1 MTIVIFIFHM
11 LYVLP
16 IYSSA
21 ATTFVFGDSLVDAG
35 NNNFL
40 FTLSKADSPPYGI
53 DFKPSHGK
61 PTGRFTNGRTISD
74 IVGEALGANS
84 FPPPYLAP
92 NVESNATHIGINYAS
107 GASGILDATGTL
119 FIGRVPL
126 SEQISNFE
134 ESRRYIVKAMGE
146 KNAKRFIKKAM
157 FSVTI
162 GSNDVINYFQPS
174 IPFLSEKVSPTTFE
188 DFLVSN
194 LTMNLQRLHKLGA
207 RKFVVVGVGPLGCIP
222 FIRAIRLISKGTCS
236 VEVNTLIRNYNK
248 KLKAELHRLNKVM
261 GPKAIFIYANSYDVF
276 RAIILNHKQYGFENV
291 DGPCCGGYFPPF
303 VCYKGKN
310 ANTSSTMCDDRG
322 KYVFWDAYHPTEAA
336 NVIVAK
342 KFLNGDPS
350 FLTTSTTIEANTGH
364 RTNGT
369 RRKQSPLCSSPCNK
383 NSNAQTNGFYESLNG
398 CISALEK
405 LKEVDAAKH
414 MEATE

>member
-1 MTIVIFIFHM
+1 MEILHYLATFPYFTLTFIFQM
-11 LYVLP
+11 FYIFP
-16 IYSSA
+16 ICSCI
-21 ATTFVFGDSLVDAG
+21 ATSFVFGDSLVDAG

-53 DFKPSHGK
+53 DFKPSHGQ

-74 IVGEALGANS
+74 IVGQALGTNS

-92 NVESNATHIGINYAS
+92 NVESNATHSGINYAS
-107 GASGILDATGTL
+107 GASGILDATGTV

-126 SEQISNFE
+126 REQINNFE
-134 ESRRYIVKAMGE
+134 ESRRYIVNAMGE
-146 KNAKRFIKKAM
+146 KNAKRFLTKAM

-174 IPFLSEKVSPTTFE
+174 IPFLSYEKVSPTTFQ

-194 LTMNLQRLHKLGA
+194 LTMNLQRLHGLGA

-222 FIRAIRLISKGTCS
+222 FIRAIKLISGGKCS
-236 VEVNTLIRNYNK
+236 VEVNTLIRSYNK
-248 KLKAELHRLNKVM
+248 RLKAELNRLNKDM
-261 GPKAIFIYANSYDVF
+261 GPKAIFLYANSYDVF
-276 RAIILNHKQYGFENV
+276 RDIILNYKQHGFENG
-291 DGPCCGGYFPPF
+291 DAPCCGGYFPPF

-310 ANTSSTMCDDRG
+310 ANTSSVMCDDRG

-350 FLTTSTTIEANTGH
+350 VISPINIRELHHYGSIE
-364 RTNGT
+364 
-369 RRKQSPLCSSPCNK
+369 
-383 NSNAQTNGFYESLNG
+383 
-398 CISALEK
+398 
-405 LKEVDAAKH
+405 
-414 MEATE
+414 

>member
-1 MTIVIFIFHM
+1 MYILHDLANIPSFTMTTIVLIFIFHM
-11 LYVLP
+11 LHVLP
-16 IYSSA
+16 FCSCA
-21 ATTFVFGDSLVDAG
+21 AAATFVFGDSLVDVG

-53 DFKPSHGK
+53 DFKPSHGH

-74 IVGEALGANS
+74 IVGEALGSNS

-126 SEQISNFE
+126 SKQINNFE
-134 ESRRYIVKAMGE
+134 ESRRYIVNAMGE
-146 KNAKRFIKKAM
+146 ENAKRFLKKAI

-174 IPFLSEKVSPTTFE
+174 IPFLSKNISPTIFQ
-188 DFLVSN
+188 DYLVSN

-207 RKFVVVGVGPLGCIP
+207 RKIVVVGVGPLGCIP
-222 FIRAIRLISKGTCS
+222 FIRAIGLISRGKCS
-236 VEVNTLIRNYNK
+236 VEVNTLIRKYNK
-248 KLKAELHRLNKVM
+248 KLKMEIDRLNKETR
-261 GPKAIFIYANSYDVF
+261 PKAIFIYANSYDVF
-276 RAIILNHKQYGFENV
+276 REIILNHEQYGFENS
-291 DGPCCGGYFPPF
+291 DKPCCGGYFPPF

-310 ANTSSTMCDDRG
+310 ANTSSVMCDDRG

-336 NVIVAK
+336 NVIIAD
-342 KFLNGDPS
+342 KFLNGDP
-350 FLTTSTTIEANTGH
+350 TVI
-364 RTNGT
+364 
-369 RRKQSPLCSSPCNK
+369 SPINIRHLHNYGS
-383 NSNAQTNGFYESLNG
+383 
-398 CISALEK
+398 
-405 LKEVDAAKH
+405 
-414 MEATE
+414 